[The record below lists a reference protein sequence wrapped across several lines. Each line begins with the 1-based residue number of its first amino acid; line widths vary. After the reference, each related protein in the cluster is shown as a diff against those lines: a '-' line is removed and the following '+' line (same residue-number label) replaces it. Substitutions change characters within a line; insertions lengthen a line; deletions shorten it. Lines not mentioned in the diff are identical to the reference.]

1 MAKKI
6 LPIFL
11 SFMLLAGCASLK
23 KTDPGR
29 WPTIL
34 ALEPFKKNE
43 RVLILAPHPDDEVI
57 GCAGVIQQAL
67 KAGARVKVV
76 YLTNGDHNE
85 LAFIVYEKRI
95 VMRRGE
101 FIHMGQ
107 IRQKEAIKAA
117 EHSLRSFAIFRTS
130 VFDLYVGNLG

>member
-1 MAKKI
+1 MVKKRSLI
-6 LPIFL
+6 LLL
-11 SFMLLAGCASLK
+11 SILLVGCASLK

-29 WPTIL
+29 WPAIL

-95 VMRRGE
+95 TVRQGE
-101 FIHMGQ
+101 FVHMGKV
-107 IRQKEAIKAA
+107 RQEESI
-117 EHSLRSFAIFRTS
+117 
-130 VFDLYVGNLG
+130 